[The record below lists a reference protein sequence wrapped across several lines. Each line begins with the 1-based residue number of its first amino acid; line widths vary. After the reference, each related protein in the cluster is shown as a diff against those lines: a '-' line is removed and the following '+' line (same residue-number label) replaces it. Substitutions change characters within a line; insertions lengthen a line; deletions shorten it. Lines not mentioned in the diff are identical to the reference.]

1 MSTNPLY
8 SAADILRC
16 DQYAARVRGWLN
28 HENDHPGPPP
38 PAYNDHYRRIHPTAP
53 VPSDFPN
60 VEREW
65 ERYISSKNAA
75 RSNAPALGDGV
86 SMSADSFAQF
96 LNLPGQLLGTVSAVL
111 KKGDR
116 TMVTG
121 MGRVHGRVVGRGRY
135 PGPSKPT
142 GRLPM
147 YGIAA
152 RGRPLM
158 GHKNRAGNGLIGRV
172 GGSLHNK
179 GWRRGRHH
187 RGKKHARVEA
197 AAVTVQGV
205 VVDTVAPA
213 DLEARR
219 EETPPQ
225 VVEEDVHMDD
235 WLVRRE
241 DEEDDGSAGNIIG
254 WDGEEAVPIM

>member
-121 MGRVHGRVVGRGRY
+121 MGRVHGRVVGTWQVPRAVEADRQ
-135 PGPSKPT
+135 
-142 GRLPM
+142 
-147 YGIAA
+147 
-152 RGRPLM
+152 
-158 GHKNRAGNGLIGRV
+158 NRAGNGLIGRV